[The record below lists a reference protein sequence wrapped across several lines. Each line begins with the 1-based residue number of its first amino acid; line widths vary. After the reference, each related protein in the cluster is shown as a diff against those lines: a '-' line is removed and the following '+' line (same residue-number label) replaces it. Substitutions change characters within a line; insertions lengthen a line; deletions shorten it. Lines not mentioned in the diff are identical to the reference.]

1 MDKCEGE
8 AASRIMSALRGHGAE
23 AYQYIYMWFAGQSG
37 MALSKRMQWI
47 MAPPVPKDDYEL
59 SEGLEKWMTQ
69 VTTLANMGDEY
80 KLQTPFKIAALR
92 ILMSNKV
99 DKFDQLKEQAKSS
112 IPEGTPSENI
122 QETLF
127 ASLIGKLREYV
138 TEKRLESNFGKKNA
152 DDMDIGG
159 VEEKEE
165 EGEEHQHEHHHEEQ
179 QYDEWGYPSEINNFG
194 YKGGG
199 KQAYKGSKGG
209 KGGKGPAV
217 YYMASQAT

>member
-1 MDKCEGE
+1 MIT
-8 AASRIMSALRGHGAE
+8 A
-23 AYQYIYMWFAGQSG
+23 
-37 MALSKRMQWI
+37 
-47 MAPPVPKDDYEL
+47 
-59 SEGLEKWMTQ
+59 SEGLE
-69 VTTLANMGDEY
+69 
-80 KLQTPFKIAALR
+80 

-99 DKFDQLKEQAKSS
+99 DKFDQLKEQAKNS

-165 EGEEHQHEHHHEEQ
+165 EGEEHQHEHH
-179 QYDEWGYPSEINNFG
+179 DALGTMPAPTGLGRGYSNLF
-194 YKGGG
+194 
-199 KQAYKGSKGG
+199 SDV
-209 KGGKGPAV
+209 GP
-217 YYMASQAT
+217 